1 MHRHLLAAVL
11 VGSAVALTGCVIN
24 VTDEEG
30 PFVHRNARAQERHN
44 RDAISHLELGTS
56 VEEVRV
62 ELGEPDFAE
71 AWLEQ
76 GAEVRVLRYR
86 THRTSADGDTT
97 MDETT
102 ALVFKAGKLV
112 AIGERG
118 ATDARRG
125 G

>member
-1 MHRHLLAAVL
+1 MHRHFLAAVL

-24 VTDEEG
+24 VSDEEG
-30 PFVHRNARAQERHN
+30 PYVHRNARAQERHN
-44 RDAISHLELGTS
+44 RDAISQLELGAT
-56 VEEVRV
+56 VAEVRT
-62 ELGEPDFAE
+62 ELGEPDSSE

-97 MDETT
+97 EDETT
-102 ALVFKAGKLV
+102 PLVFKAGKLV
-112 AIGERG
+112 AIGERA
-118 ATDARRG
+118 ATEAKRG